1 MRVDQVCQGRAGP
14 VAMLKEPLDDLLRK
28 ECDMRPIEPRELRQ
42 RYRQLDDEALLA
54 LRARGADMT
63 DDAHNAIAGELAARG
78 LAVPPIPDQPSRQH
92 AVPSTADIGCWLLA
106 AVAAA
111 VGVIGFIR
119 TDNPQFPAA
128 ALLVVAV
135 IRLILYRRR
144 RQPADSDPNP
154 ERVPR

>member
-1 MRVDQVCQGRAGP
+1 
-14 VAMLKEPLDDLLRK
+14 
-28 ECDMRPIEPRELRQ
+28 MRPIEPGELRQ

-54 LRARGADMT
+54 LRARGEDMT
-63 DDAHNAIAGELAARG
+63 DDAQDAIACELAARG
-78 LAVPPIPDQPSRQH
+78 LAVPPIPDRPSQRQ
-92 AVPSTADIGCWLLA
+92 AVPSTGDIGCWLLA

-111 VGVIGFIR
+111 VGVIGFLR

-144 RQPADSDPNP
+144 RQPAESDRHP
-154 ERVPR
+154 ERVSR